1 MPSVPRQC
9 GDQQLMCRWE
19 LLLAACAG
27 LAAVSEPELG
37 WQTTLHC
44 TTHQALH
51 TTHILGTLTLLLL
64 SCHREASLQLDC
76 WIDLATGGSGSCK
89 VIE

>member
-1 MPSVPRQC
+1 
-9 GDQQLMCRWE
+9 MCRWE

-44 TTHQALH
+44 TTAHH
-51 TTHILGTLTLLLL
+51 TTHSGNTHHTTLLLL
-64 SCHREASLQLDC
+64 SSHREASLQLDC

>member
-1 MPSVPRQC
+1 
-9 GDQQLMCRWE
+9 MCRWE

-27 LAAVSEPELG
+27 LAAVSEPEPGLADH
-37 WQTTLHC
+37 TAPH

-51 TTHILGTLTLLLL
+51 TPHILGTLTLLLL
-64 SCHREASLQLDC
+64 SSHREASLQLDC